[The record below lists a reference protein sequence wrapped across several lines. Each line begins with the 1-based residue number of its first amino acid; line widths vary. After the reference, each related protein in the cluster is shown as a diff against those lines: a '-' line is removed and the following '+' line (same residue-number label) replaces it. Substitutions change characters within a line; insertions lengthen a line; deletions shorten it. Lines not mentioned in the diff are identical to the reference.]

1 VQQNHAYKK
10 LCLNTDEKIM
20 IGRLRGTL
28 IYKQAPDIVVDVA
41 GVGYELL
48 ASMTTLIDLPEVDND
63 VFLFTHLI
71 VREDAQT
78 LYAFSSDNERS
89 LFRTLLKVNG
99 VGPKMALAIVS
110 GMTANEFG
118 VLIHSGDITGLTRLP
133 GVGKKTA
140 ERLIIEMRDRLPKPE
155 DQQQISG
162 LSQTAPRNIEDEA
175 VAALLALGYKPAQAS
190 KMVASYSG
198 AKTSV
203 EEIVRNA
210 LKASLS

>member
-1 VQQNHAYKK
+1 
-10 LCLNTDEKIM
+10 M

-28 IYKQAPDIVVDVA
+28 IYKQAPDIVVDVG

-48 ASMTTLIDLPEVDND
+48 ASMTTLIDLPEINNEV
-63 VFLFTHLI
+63 VIFTHLI

-78 LYAFSSDNERS
+78 LYAFSSESERA

-110 GMTANEFG
+110 GMTASEFG
-118 VLIHSGDITGLTRLP
+118 LLIHSGDVTGLTRLP

-140 ERLIIEMRDRLPKPE
+140 ERLIIEMRDRLPKQE
-155 DQQQISG
+155 DQQDISG
-162 LSQTAPRNIEDEA
+162 QTETAPRNIEDEA
-175 VAALLALGYKPAQAS
+175 IAALLALGYKPAQAS
-190 KMVASYSG
+190 KMVSSYAG
-198 AKTSV
+198 EKTSV
-203 EEIVRNA
+203 EQIVRNA